1 MHADIIL
8 RRRREIDPIGERAM
22 RMTRRALD
30 SSLSVPLVGID
41 GIDGITVVLLTK
53 FELFVSNGAYGCI
66 AYLISEANV

>member
-1 MHADIIL
+1 
-8 RRRREIDPIGERAM
+8 M